1 MGKVLARIDR
11 ELTLYVR
18 SLAWLHATPKPDE
31 GTKRAKLGVTGPG
44 ISRLDAMK
52 KDKIIPVMPPN
63 PAPHVTDR
71 LIEIG
76 LSEAAGMGT
85 VPLSWR
91 EIDAWCSRTR
101 VDLPPWEAR
110 LIRKLSSAY
119 LAEGRIAEKESCPP
133 PWRTVVTQQEKDIEE
148 AQLIALLG

>member
-1 MGKVLARIDR
+1 
-11 ELTLYVR
+11 
-18 SLAWLHATPKPDE
+18 
-31 GTKRAKLGVTGPG
+31 
-44 ISRLDAMK
+44 MK
-52 KDKIIPVMPPN
+52 KDKIVPVMPPN
-63 PAPHVTDR
+63 PAPHITDR

-91 EIDAWCSRTR
+91 EIDAWSNCTR
-101 VDLPPWEAR
+101 VILQPWEAR

-119 LAEGRIAEKESCPP
+119 LAENRKAEKESCPP
-133 PWRTVVTQQEKDIEE
+133 PWRTIVTQREKDVEE